1 MEQGHREEKDG
12 EELSRQD
19 FLKAAG
25 IAGLGMAGLGA
36 MMSAPA
42 TAQETKEGKKGK
54 YVIVITHGGNNPNR
68 AIWALLM
75 ADTIQKKGLGDV
87 HVWMTIEGAEFS
99 KKSVPE
105 KIVSPIF
112 SKFGNAMEIMER
124 VRKNGCKFGVCPPCA
139 EYFSAKGD
147 EKFGFDIGIL
157 ATLHKHGHLVFVIGQ
172 LFCPGR
178 NFPKFTGNSIP
189 CRGHIAKSLQFGFG
203 NSVHFEFVHDI
214 LRFPKHRVVFV

>member
-1 MEQGHREEKDG
+1 MEQHQDGSEKKDS

-36 MMSAPA
+36 MMSSPVLAEEA
-42 TAQETKEGKKGK
+42 KEGKKGK

-75 ADTIQKKGLGDV
+75 AETIQKKGMGDIN
-87 HVWMTIEGAEFS
+87 VWMTIEGADLC

-112 SKFGNAMEIMER
+112 SKFGNAMEIMDR

-147 EKFGFDIGIL
+147 EKFDW
-157 ATLHKHGHLVFVIGQ
+157 VE
-172 LFCPGR
+172 
-178 NFPKFTGNSIP
+178 
-189 CRGHIAKSLQFGFG
+189 LQGG
-203 NSVHFEFVHDI
+203 DWLMKNIQDAW
-214 LRFPKHRVVFV
+214 VVWF

>member
-1 MEQGHREEKDG
+1 MSMDHHQERSEGTEQD
-12 EELSRQD
+12 ELSRQD
-19 FLKAAG
+19 FLRTAG
-25 IAGLGMAGLGA
+25 LAGLGLAGLGA

-42 TAQETKEGKKGK
+42 SAEEAKEGKKGR

-75 ADTIQKKGLGDV
+75 AETIQKKGLGDV
-87 HVWMTIEGAEFS
+87 HVWMTIEGAELS

-112 SKFGNAMEIMER
+112 SKFGNAMEIMDR

-147 EKFGFDIGIL
+147 EKFDW
-157 ATLHKHGHLVFVIGQ
+157 VE
-172 LFCPGR
+172 
-178 NFPKFTGNSIP
+178 
-189 CRGHIAKSLQFGFG
+189 LQGG
-203 NSVHFEFVHDI
+203 DWLMKNI
-214 LRFPKHRVVFV
+214 QNAWVVWF